1 METSVTTEHINNYD
15 SQTEDLTEDN
25 HFPFANWESFFKT
38 AGLNDILVKQ
48 YTQLFKKHEI
58 EYDMI
63 NDLTHDVLLQMGV
76 NKAGHR
82 IKILR
87 MRYRHNFD
95 IEDPLDNGAQEEV
108 DERMYELSH
117 SRRPQAPLQAD
128 SPRKHELPNG
138 RPASGSYMMP
148 NSMPDLVTAAKSK
161 ADSPSST
168 PVTGSPAV
176 RKVNA
181 KLAPSAP
188 KAALRASDDQGRRST
203 ITLPIN
209 PLTGSANSPSITHS
223 GIKYYVNDEV
233 IKHRLPAETNSVQS
247 FSQAVNQKHGL
258 HEFAVFAVD
267 SENKLKVVK
276 ADQALNEEDVYYVIE
291 NNRLDAISKRI
302 EKKVKKDTEMAIAS
316 KGGRLVYNS
325 DNNPLKVD
333 FIPDSD
339 LYMNQMGRIGMCMA
353 PGRKKKKKAHDWDR
367 DLAKDLDRIRTTYG
381 ADVFVSLIRHS
392 ELHELQIG
400 SLFDEVEARKM
411 ESIHFPIKD
420 KWIPNSMEG
429 LIYLVDA
436 IIQRLKEG
444 KAVVVHCNGGKGRTG
459 TVVVATLVGL
469 GKKVHHAIDVVRK
482 SRPGTIRNPMQIM
495 YVKRFKSAWRA
506 YKKKQARINMGL
518 PVDGY
523 IDDEESSSS
532 SSSIDLTDV
541 DAEFKNTLEAASNN
555 GSNPTFKVD
564 GDGSSDD
571 EEKLRKIQLKA
582 ANSMGNTRI
591 DKIKKDKDRKKLT
604 DSYSKKDGKRENS
617 FKEGEE
623 KKSDKEDSISK
634 EAAKS
639 AKKEEKEKL
648 KREAKEAKEERK
660 KDKKRR
666 SDERKEKEGD
676 SGATRTNSRIQIYS
690 KDSAAN
696 PKVDSVTSPR
706 AESSNN
712 ITANTTVQVSTSTTS
727 VNKESPK
734 GNDAASNGVL
744 VTPVNL
750 SSPSDT
756 NGAV

>member
-1 METSVTTEHINNYD
+1 
-15 SQTEDLTEDN
+15 
-25 HFPFANWESFFKT
+25 
-38 AGLNDILVKQ
+38 
-48 YTQLFKKHEI
+48 
-58 EYDMI
+58 
-63 NDLTHDVLLQMGV
+63 
-76 NKAGHR
+76 
-82 IKILR
+82 
-87 MRYRHNFD
+87 
-95 IEDPLDNGAQEEV
+95 
-108 DERMYELSH
+108 
-117 SRRPQAPLQAD
+117 
-128 SPRKHELPNG
+128 
-138 RPASGSYMMP
+138 
-148 NSMPDLVTAAKSK
+148 
-161 ADSPSST
+161 
-168 PVTGSPAV
+168 
-176 RKVNA
+176 
-181 KLAPSAP
+181 
-188 KAALRASDDQGRRST
+188 
-203 ITLPIN
+203 
-209 PLTGSANSPSITHS
+209 
-223 GIKYYVNDEV
+223 
-233 IKHRLPAETNSVQS
+233 VQS

-267 SENKLKVVK
+267 KENKLKVVK

-302 EKKVKKDTEMAIAS
+302 EKKVKKDVEMTLAS

-367 DLAKDLDRIRTTYG
+367 DLPKDLDRIRTTYG
-381 ADVFVSLIRHS
+381 ADVFVSLIKYS
-392 ELHELQIG
+392 ELHELQIQN
-400 SLFDEVEARKM
+400 LFDEVEERKM

-523 IDDEESSSS
+523 IDDELSSSS

-541 DAEFKNTLEAASNN
+541 DAEFKKTLDAANNN
-555 GSNPTFKVD
+555 GATPTLKID
-564 GDGSSDD
+564 DGSSDD

-582 ANSMGNTRI
+582 ATAMGNQRI
-591 DKIKKDKDRKKLT
+591 EKLKTDKDRKKLT
-604 DSYSKKDGKRENS
+604 DSFSKKEGKRENS
-617 FKEGEE
+617 LREE
-623 KKSDKEDSISK
+623 DKKSDKEDSASK

-648 KREAKEAKEERK
+648 KREAKEAKEDRK

-666 SDERKEKEGD
+666 SDERKEKEVPGD
-676 SGATRTNSRIQIYS
+676 NAAVRTNSRIQVYS
-690 KDSAAN
+690 KDGAAN
-696 PKVDSVTSPR
+696 PKPEHVTSPR

-712 ITANTTVQVSTSTTS
+712 ITANVTVQATTPSTTGDK
-727 VNKESPK
+727 KESPK
-734 GNDAASNGVL
+734 GTETASNGVL
-744 VTPVNL
+744 VAPVNL

>member
-1 METSVTTEHINNYD
+1 MEPSATTEHVNNYD

-25 HFPFANWESFFKT
+25 LFPYSNWETFFKT
-38 AGLNDILVKQ
+38 AGFNDILVKQ

-87 MRYRHNFD
+87 MRYKHNFD
-95 IEDPLDNGAQEEV
+95 IEDPVDVGAQDEV
-108 DERMYELSH
+108 IERMYELSH
-117 SRRPQAPLQAD
+117 AHPPQAQLQSVD

-138 RPASGSYMMP
+138 RPASASYLP
-148 NSMPDLVTAAKSK
+148 HSMPDFATAAKTK

-168 PVTGSPAV
+168 PVTV
-176 RKVNA
+176 RKTNA
-181 KLAPSAP
+181 KLAPTQP
-188 KAALRASDDQGRRST
+188 KTSLKSSEDMGRRST
-203 ITLPIN
+203 IALPVN
-209 PLTGSANSPSITHS
+209 PLTGSASSPSVPHA
-223 GIKYYVNDEV
+223 GIKYYLNDEV
-233 IKHRLPAETNSVQS
+233 IKHKLPAETNSVQS

-267 SENKLKVVK
+267 GENKLKVVK

-302 EKKVKKDTEMAIAS
+302 EKKVKKDVEMTLAS

-392 ELHELQIG
+392 ELHELQIQNM
-400 SLFDEVEARKM
+400 FDEVEARKM

-523 IDDEESSSS
+523 VDDETSSSS

-541 DAEFKNTLEAASNN
+541 DAEFKKTLDAANNN
-555 GSNPTFKVD
+555 GTSPTVKID
-564 GDGSSDD
+564 DGSSDD
-571 EEKLRKIQLKA
+571 EEKLRRIQLKA
-582 ANSMGNTRI
+582 ANAMGNQRI
-591 DKIKKDKDRKKLT
+591 DKLKKDKDRKKLT
-604 DSYSKKDGKRENS
+604 DSASRKDSKRENS
-617 FKEGEE
+617 FKEGED
-623 KKSDKEDSISK
+623 KKSDKEDSASK
-634 EAAKS
+634 EAAKT

-666 SDERKEKEGD
+666 SDERKEKEGPGD
-676 SGATRTNSRIQIYS
+676 STAARTNSRIQIYS
-690 KDSAAN
+690 KDSTATT
-696 PKVDSVTSPR
+696 KVESVTSPR
-706 AESSNN
+706 ADSSNN
-712 ITANTTVQVSTSTTS
+712 ITANTVQVSTTGTTGDK
-727 VNKESPK
+727 KESPK
-734 GNDAASNGVL
+734 GNEAGTNGVL
-744 VTPVNL
+744 VAPINL